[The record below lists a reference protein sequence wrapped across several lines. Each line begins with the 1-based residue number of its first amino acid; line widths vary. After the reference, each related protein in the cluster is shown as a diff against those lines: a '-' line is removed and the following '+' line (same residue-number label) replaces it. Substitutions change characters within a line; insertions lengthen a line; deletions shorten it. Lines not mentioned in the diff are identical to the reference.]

1 MRTRIS
7 IIGGAIAITV
17 VAVAV
22 LVRDSG
28 PDGPQVVVGQ
38 VDEFALGS
46 VIAMDLDVLLADPVP
61 RVSDHTDNNRAQV
74 PIFLVNH
81 PDAGLLALYAPDPH
95 LGCRVLPASEFPS
108 GLYGQRLPRE
118 VAFVNPCHGEKYD
131 LGGGYLAGPSPRGLD
146 RFAVFIVDGEV
157 VVDVS
162 GFQYGPD
169 R

>member
-7 IIGGAIAITV
+7 IIGVAIAVTV
-17 VAVAV
+17 VVAV
-22 LVRDSG
+22 LVRDGG
-28 PDGPQVVVGQ
+28 PDGPQLVVGR
-38 VDEFALGS
+38 VDEFASGS
-46 VIAMDLDVLLADPVP
+46 ITAMELDVLLATPVP
-61 RVSDHTDNNRAQV
+61 RVSEHADNDRAQV
-74 PIFLVNH
+74 PIFIVNH
-81 PDAGLLALYAPDPH
+81 PEAGLLALYAPDPH

-108 GLYGQRLPRE
+108 GLYGQPLPRE

-146 RFAVFIVDGEV
+146 RFAVSAVGGEV

-162 GFQYGPD
+162 AFEYGPD